1 MTSEPF
7 GAARN
12 DLAIPEDAVSAWV
25 YIQTVLDDALDA
37 VHSARVHSAFLTE
50 SVERYKRVTSELED
64 RCREL
69 ETRLD
74 EARSDSEQ
82 AEEIMLGLRRELEVL
97 QERYAQALLSAL
109 NHENTIKRARRL
121 EERLRVIV
129 EAVARLDEK
138 IEEIHEHYGND
149 LDAQPELIEEIN
161 FTRDE
166 TLETI
171 RRAVASLRAV
181 SRRAHA

>member
-1 MTSEPF
+1 MTS
-7 GAARN
+7 GASGVTH
-12 DLAIPEDAVSAWV
+12 DDPGIPQDAASAWA
-25 YIQTVLDDALDA
+25 YMQTVLDDALDA
-37 VHSARVHSAFLTE
+37 VHNARVRGAFLTE
-50 SVERYKRVTSELED
+50 SAERYKRAASELED

-69 ETRLD
+69 ETRFD
-74 EARSDSEQ
+74 EARSDSES
-82 AEEIMLGLRRELEVL
+82 AEDGMMLLRQEHEAL

-109 NHENTIKRARRL
+109 NHEETVKRVRRM
-121 EERLRVIV
+121 EERLRVIA

-138 IEEIHEHYGND
+138 TAEIHEHYGND

-171 RRAVASLRAV
+171 RRAIAGLRAAT
-181 SRRAHA
+181 RAHA